1 MAKRPPNILVVL
13 TDEQRRDT
21 LGCYGN
27 PLCATPALDALAAG
41 GMRCDECVVQ
51 HPLCMPSRATIM
63 TGQYPSG
70 HGVRANGV
78 NLAPE
83 VPLLTTTLK
92 EAGYRT
98 ASFGKIHLNAWGG
111 EHDAAASH
119 ENQAALAT
127 RRTVPP
133 GYMGFDT
140 AEVVGGHNET
150 VYGPDYTDWLAA
162 RCPDGYGQM
171 QIEHALDQ
179 PSGAWRTWNSALPAE
194 LHCTNWVVDRT
205 LDYLPPARRPSV
217 PGVLLDPGPAP
228 LVLSAGS
235 VLLPVSGGGGA
246 GAVAAGRRAGSD
258 AAPLQGVLRGVGR
271 LVRGAPSPRDRPAA
285 SSGTGWKNVRPCNRY
300 SEHQM
305 RDMVAH
311 YWGMVALIDDAV
323 GRLLAELDALGRA
336 GDTVVVYTSD
346 HGDLMGD
353 HGLLMKGPFH
363 YDGLLRVPSIWR
375 GPGIAAGRSTTAPV
389 GLVDLAPT
397 LLDLAGVQP
406 PASMQGRSLAA
417 FLHGEAAPDW
427 REGVVTENDDELFG
441 IYLRTLT
448 TDRWRLS
455 CYGGQPYGELFDCRE
470 DPHELSNLWDDAGY
484 ARHQARAQ
492 RATAGPAPG
501 ERAAPR
507 ASPGSVCVIYRYVVR
522 LR

>member
-140 AEVVGGHNET
+140 VEVVGGHNET

-162 RCPDGYGQM
+162 RCPDGYGLM

-205 LDYLPPARRPSV
+205 LDYLRPPDDRPFLVFCSIPDPHPSFCPPAPYCYRYRAEEVPAPSRRD
-217 PGVLLDPGPAP
+217 GELDLMPPHFKAFYEASGGWFAEHFAAGPA
-228 LVLSAGS
+228 
-235 VLLPVSGGGGA
+235 GGEQ
-246 GAVAAGRRAGSD
+246 R
-258 AAPLQGVLRGVGR
+258 
-271 LVRGAPSPRDRPAA
+271 
-285 SSGTGWKNVRPCNRY
+285 TGWKNVRPCNRY

-375 GPGIAAGRSTTAPV
+375 GPGIVAGRSTTAPV

-406 PASMQGRSLAA
+406 PASMQGRSLAP
-417 FLHGEAAPDW
+417 FLRGEAAPDW
-427 REGVVTENDDELFG
+427 REGIVTENDDELFG

-455 CYGGQPYGELFDCRE
+455 CYGGQPYGELFDRRE

-484 ARHQARAQ
+484 AGIKRDLKELLLDQLLVN
-492 RATAGPAPG
+492 
-501 ERAAPR
+501 APR
-507 ASPGSVCVIYRYVVR
+507 REPR
-522 LR
+522 LAPYA

>member
-41 GMRCDECVVQ
+41 GMRFDECVVQ

-150 VYGPDYTDWLAA
+150 VYGPDYTDWLAE
-162 RCPDGYGQM
+162 RCPDGYGLM
-171 QIEHALDQ
+171 QIEHALDE
-179 PSGAWRTWNSALPAE
+179 PSGAWRTWNSA
-194 LHCTNWVVDRT
+194 C
-205 LDYLPPARRPSV
+205 RPSCTA
-217 PGVLLDPGPAP
+217 PTGSSTGPSPTCARP
-228 LVLSAGS
+228 TTVRSWCSARYRTRTHRS
-235 VLLPVSGGGGA
+235 VRRLRTAIGI
-246 GAVAAGRRAGSD
+246 GRRRCRRR
-258 AAPLQGVLRGVGR
+258 RGGT
-271 LVRGAPSPRDRPAA
+271 A
-285 SSGTGWKNVRPCNRY
+285 SW
-300 SEHQM
+300 
-305 RDMVAH
+305 
-311 YWGMVALIDDAV
+311 I
-323 GRLLAELDALGRA
+323 
-336 GDTVVVYTSD
+336 
-346 HGDLMGD
+346 
-353 HGLLMKGPFH
+353 
-363 YDGLLRVPSIWR
+363 
-375 GPGIAAGRSTTAPV
+375 
-389 GLVDLAPT
+389 
-397 LLDLAGVQP
+397 
-406 PASMQGRSLAA
+406 
-417 FLHGEAAPDW
+417 
-427 REGVVTENDDELFG
+427 
-441 IYLRTLT
+441 
-448 TDRWRLS
+448 
-455 CYGGQPYGELFDCRE
+455 
-470 DPHELSNLWDDAGY
+470 
-484 ARHQARAQ
+484 
-492 RATAGPAPG
+492 
-501 ERAAPR
+501 
-507 ASPGSVCVIYRYVVR
+507 
-522 LR
+522 